1 MEVCPKPG
9 MSASGIGFAL
19 LDVTLQPI
27 YHNEAT
33 LQVLS
38 YPEDPAGVDPFNGFI
53 GRRLRE
59 LLGAELES
67 RPSIVKE
74 WHSGRRRYVVRA
86 FRLHGPHGD
95 PGEPAI
101 ALLLERS
108 RQEPLVGTEVADRFG
123 FTARE
128 LQTVEFLMLGLSS
141 KEIADRMAISPN
153 TVKAFMR
160 IVMAKTHTSSRTGV
174 IGRVL
179 ETKRHL
185 SLPGA
190 VESRF
195 QPPSNGAA

>member
-1 MEVCPKPG
+1 

-19 LDVTLQPI
+19 LDVNLQPI
-27 YHNEAT
+27 YHNEST
-33 LQVLS
+33 LQILA
-38 YPEDPAGVDPFNGFI
+38 YPEDPTRLDPFNGFI

-67 RPSIVKE
+67 HPSIVKE

-108 RQEPLVGTEVADRFG
+108 RQEPLVGLEVADHFG

-141 KEIADRMAISPN
+141 KEIAERMAISPN

-179 ETKRHL
+179 ETKRHR
-185 SLPGA
+185 SMPDGAEGRFLPPA
-190 VESRF
+190 
-195 QPPSNGAA
+195 NGAA